1 MERARAPNGGKPLV
15 RIIIAD
21 DHDIVRHGLRQ
32 LLDSQ
37 PGWEVCGEARDGRA
51 AVELAGRLRPDV
63 AVLDIAM
70 PELNGLEATRKIRA
84 ASPGTEVLVFTMHE
98 AEDLVR
104 EVFAAG
110 ARGYLLKSDAV
121 RSIVAAVE
129 AVVAHQPF
137 FTSKVSAMV
146 LDAFLREHAAAEGR
160 AADGTLTLRER
171 EVVQL
176 LAEGRQNKEIARRL
190 GVALKTVEAHRAAVM
205 RKIGAD
211 SVADLVRYAVRNRIV
226 SP

>member
-1 MERARAPNGGKPLV
+1 LV

-21 DHDIVRHGLRQ
+21 DHEVVRHGLKQ
-32 LLDSQ
+32 LLESQ

-51 AVELAGRLRPDV
+51 AVELAGRLMPDV
-63 AVLDIAM
+63 AVLDISM

-110 ARGYLLKSDAV
+110 ARGYLLKSDAA

-146 LDAFLREHAAAEGR
+146 LDAFLRERAAAEGC
-160 AADGTLTLRER
+160 AAEGALTPRER

-190 GVALKTVEAHRAAVM
+190 GVAVKTVETHRAAVM
-205 RKIGAD
+205 RKTGAD

-226 SP
+226 SA

>member
-1 MERARAPNGGKPLV
+1 VPNGGKPLV

-21 DHDIVRHGLRQ
+21 DHDVVRRGLRQ
-32 LLDSQ
+32 LLESQ

-51 AVELAGRLRPDV
+51 AVELAGRLMPDV
-63 AVLDIAM
+63 AVLDISM

-84 ASPGTEVLVFTMHE
+84 VSPGTEVLVFTMHD

-110 ARGYLLKSDAV
+110 ARGYLLKSDAA
-121 RSIVAAVE
+121 RSVVAAVE

-137 FTSKVSAMV
+137 FTSIVSAMV
-146 LDAFLREHAAAEGR
+146 LDAFLRERAAAEGG
-160 AADGTLTLRER
+160 AAEGTLTPRER

-211 SVADLVRYAVRNRIV
+211 TVADVVRYAVRNRIV
-226 SP
+226 SA

>member
-1 MERARAPNGGKPLV
+1 LV

-21 DHDIVRHGLRQ
+21 DHDVVRHGLRQ
-32 LLDSQ
+32 LLESQ

-51 AVELAGRLRPDV
+51 AVDLAERLMPDV
-63 AVLDIAM
+63 AVLDISM

-84 ASPGTEVLVFTMHE
+84 VSPGTEVLIFTMHE
-98 AEDLVR
+98 AEDLVQ

-110 ARGYLLKSDAV
+110 ARGYLLKSDAA
-121 RSIVAAVE
+121 RSIVTAVE
-129 AVVAHQPF
+129 ALGAHQAF

-146 LDAFLREHAAAEGR
+146 IDAFLRERAALEGR
-160 AADGTLTLRER
+160 AVEGMLTPRER

-190 GVALKTVEAHRAAVM
+190 GVALKTVETHRAAVM
-205 RKIGAD
+205 HKIGAD

-226 SP
+226 SA